1 MKKVVIVLSF
11 LFFCF
16 QAVYANETS
25 VKINVSNGEENI
37 NIVAADIY
45 ADINGKL
52 TEISIAPD
60 KLPFKWNMKAGALR
74 LKSFWVTEKQLK
86 NNDTSNN

>member
-1 MKKVVIVLSF
+1 MKKVAIILSF

-16 QAVYANETS
+16 QAVYANETNI
-25 VKINVSNGEENI
+25 KINVSSNEEKVS
-37 NIVAADIY
+37 IVAADIY
-45 ADINGKL
+45 ADINGRL
-52 TEISIAPD
+52 TEISITPD

-86 NNDTSNN
+86 NNNIADN